1 MGFFVAQILMA
12 NAVTETKAQRVERL
26 KREKNPWEGLEDI
39 RRFAREGF
47 GSITPEWLGTYFRWW
62 GVYTQGD
69 GAGAIGGKNGEG
81 KALPYFMVRI
91 RIPNGLLHSHQL
103 RTIADVTEK
112 YARGTADLT
121 VRQNIQLHWV
131 TIEGLPELLDALWRA
146 GLTTMGSCGDDTR
159 NITGCPLAGVDAD
172 EIFDASSLALEA
184 NRFFVGNGDF
194 YNLPRNQGSITLK
207 RQAWTLPAELPLGD
221 TTLVPL
227 NGGETIDWQMA

>member
-1 MGFFVAQILMA
+1 MA
-12 NAVTETKAQRVERL
+12 NAVIETKAQRVERL
-26 KREKNPWEGLEDI
+26 KREKNPWEGLDDI
-39 RRFAREGF
+39 RKFAREGF
-47 GSITPEWLGTYFRWW
+47 DSITPEWLGTYFLWGGVYPPGDAAVRSG

-69 GAGAIGGKNGEG
+69 GAGVIGGKNGEG
-81 KALPYFMVRI
+81 KALPFFMVRI

-103 RTIADVTEK
+103 RTIANVTEK

-131 TIEGLPELLDALWRA
+131 TIQDLPELLEGLWRA

-194 YNLPRNQGSITLK
+194 YNLPRK
-207 RQAWTLPAELPLGD
+207 
-221 TTLVPL
+221 
-227 NGGETIDWQMA
+227 